1 MTTAIGPKSACH
13 AQKDT
18 VTVTI
23 YCPAYSV
30 SERILMKTYHLASA
44 GCPRRAVDS
53 QKIADYLETN
63 NIKYTQDVKKAD
75 LIIVSTC
82 AALKSRED
90 LSKTAVTWYQ
100 EQKRQDAKIIVAG
113 CLGKI
118 NPAVKEEFSEVAFIS
133 PREIDA
139 LDDMIAAKV
148 RFKDIPD
155 PNQIGSFP
163 LFPDKPE
170 RQAKG
175 DRLNK
180 RLDLAYEKEDLFTLR
195 IATGCVGNCSY
206 CAVKFAVGQLE
217 SKPLDTIVAEFKSG
231 LNQGFDHFVLIAG
244 DVGCYGVDI
253 GTSVVELLRA
263 LFTVEGSYKII
274 IKEFN
279 AQWVVKY
286 FTDLLHIFKQ
296 HYEKI
301 DYIVVP
307 VQSASNRILRLMKR
321 PYTIENVKKYLSIIK
336 AEVPGLQISTHIMV
350 GFPGETEKDF
360 KESIDF
366 IKEYKFPFVDIY
378 AYDDRPNTAAG
389 QMAGKVP
396 QDIVDKRVQ
405 AVKKVQKQILARPS

>member
-1 MTTAIGPKSACH
+1 
-13 AQKDT
+13 
-18 VTVTI
+18 
-23 YCPAYSV
+23 
-30 SERILMKTYHLASA
+30 MKTYHLASA

-82 AALKSRED
+82 AALKSREY

-396 QDIVDKRVQ
+396 QDIVDKRVH

>member
-1 MTTAIGPKSACH
+1 
-13 AQKDT
+13 
-18 VTVTI
+18 
-23 YCPAYSV
+23 
-30 SERILMKTYHLASA
+30 MKTYFLASA

-100 EQKRQDAKIIVAG
+100 EQKRQDAKIVVAG

-118 NPAVKEEFSEVAFIS
+118 NPAVKKEFAEVVFIS

-139 LDDMIAAKV
+139 LDDMIAAKTP
-148 RFKDIPD
+148 FKDIPD

-163 LFPDKPE
+163 LFPDKRE

-175 DRLNK
+175 DRLNR
-180 RLDLAYEKEDLFTLR
+180 RLDLAYEKEELFTLR
-195 IATGCVGNCSY
+195 IATGCLGNCSY

-217 SKPLDTIVAEFKSG
+217 SKPLDTIVTEFKSG
-231 LNQGFDHFVLIAG
+231 LDQGFENFVLIAG

-253 GTSVVELLRA
+253 GISVVELLSA
-263 LFTVEGSYKII
+263 LFAVEGSYKII

-286 FTDLLHIFKQ
+286 FDELLHLFKR

-321 PYTIENVKKYLSIIK
+321 PYTIEDVKKYLNIIK
-336 AEVPGLQISTHIMV
+336 SEVPGLQISTHIMV
-350 GFPGETEKDF
+350 GFPGETEEDF
-360 KESIDF
+360 KRSIDF
-366 IKEYKFPFVDIY
+366 IKEYEFPFVDIY
-378 AYDDRPNTAAG
+378 AYDDRPNTAAS
-389 QMAGKVP
+389 QIADKVP
-396 QDIVDKRVQ
+396 QDIIDERVH
-405 AVKKVQKQILARPS
+405 AVKKVQKQILTRLN

>member
-1 MTTAIGPKSACH
+1 
-13 AQKDT
+13 
-18 VTVTI
+18 
-23 YCPAYSV
+23 
-30 SERILMKTYHLASA
+30 MKTYYLASA

-63 NIKYTQDVKKAD
+63 NLEYTQDVKEAD

-100 EQKRQDAKIIVAG
+100 EQKRQDAKIVVAG

-118 NPAVKEEFSEVAFIS
+118 NPDVKKEFAEVAFIS

-139 LDDMIAAKV
+139 LDDLIAAKI

-155 PNQIGSFP
+155 PNRIGSFP

-170 RQAKG
+170 RQAK
-175 DRLNK
+175 DERLNK
-180 RLDLAYEKEDLFTLR
+180 RLDLAYEKKDLFTLR
-195 IATGCVGNCSY
+195 IATGCLGNCSY

-217 SKPLDTIVAEFKSG
+217 SKPLDTIVKEFKSG
-231 LNQGFDHFVLIAG
+231 LDQGFQHFVLIAG
-244 DVGCYGVDI
+244 DVGCYGVDL
-253 GTSVVELLRA
+253 GVSVVELLQA
-263 LFTVEGSYKII
+263 LFAVEGSYKII

-286 FTDLLHIFKQ
+286 FEELLKIFRQ
-296 HYEKI
+296 NYEKI

-307 VQSASNRILRLMKR
+307 VQSASNRMLRLMRR
-321 PYTIENVKKYLSIIK
+321 PYTIENVKKYLNIIK
-336 AEVPGLQISTHIMV
+336 EKVPGLQISTHIMV
-350 GFPGETEKDF
+350 GFPGETEEDF
-360 KESIDF
+360 KESVDF
-366 IKEYKFPFVDIY
+366 IKEYQFPFVDIY
-378 AYDDRPNTAAG
+378 AYDDRPSTAAS

-396 QDIVDKRVQ
+396 QEIIERRVA
-405 AVKKVQKQILARPS
+405 AVKKVQKQILTRLN

>member
-1 MTTAIGPKSACH
+1 
-13 AQKDT
+13 
-18 VTVTI
+18 
-23 YCPAYSV
+23 
-30 SERILMKTYHLASA
+30 MKTYYLASA

-63 NIKYTQDVKKAD
+63 NLQFTQDVKQAD

-100 EQKRQDAKIIVAG
+100 EQKRRDAKIVVAG

-118 NPAVKEEFSEVAFIS
+118 NPEVKKEFDEVAFIS
-133 PREIDA
+133 PREIDD
-139 LDDMIAAKV
+139 LDDLIAAKV

-170 RQAKG
+170 RQAKE

-180 RLDLAYEKEDLFTLR
+180 RLDLNLDKKNLFTLR
-195 IATGCVGNCSY
+195 IATGCLGNCSY

-217 SKPLDTIVAEFKSG
+217 SKSLDTIVKEFKSG
-231 LNQGFDHFVLIAG
+231 LDQGFQHFVLIAG

-253 GTSVVELLRA
+253 GISVVELLRA
-263 LFTVEGSYKII
+263 LFAVEGSYKII

-286 FTDLLHIFKQ
+286 FEDLLDLFKQ
-296 HYEKI
+296 SYKKI

-307 VQSASNRILRLMKR
+307 VQSASNRMLRLMKR
-321 PYTIENVKKYLSIIK
+321 PYTIEDVKKYLNIIK
-336 AEVPGLQISTHIMV
+336 TEVPELQISTHIMV
-350 GFPGETEKDF
+350 GFPGETEEDF
-360 KESIDF
+360 KESIAF
-366 IKEYKFPFVDIY
+366 IKEYEFPFVDIY
-378 AYDDRPNTAAG
+378 AYDDRPNTAASR
-389 QMAGKVP
+389 MDGKIAPDVIE
-396 QDIVDKRVQ
+396 QRVA
-405 AVKKVQKQILARPS
+405 AVKKVQKQILTRLN